1 MNVRQIVSKEVRENR
16 NASHKEQ
23 VALIGCGPASISC
36 ASFLARLGYTD
47 ITIYEKRAYIGG
59 LSSAEI
65 PQFRLPY
72 DVVDF
77 EIQLAR
83 DIGVQIETNRPLGKD
98 GLTLAKLKEQ
108 GAAAVF
114 IGIGNP
120 EPKIDPLFE
129 GLTIENGFYT
139 SKNYL
144 PAVAAA
150 SKPGKLDMITFIKVF
165 VYFYRYVRM

>member
-1 MNVRQIVSKEVRENR
+1 MRKEPSTSEDSNSLLVKSENTWTNVLSNLAFQVFKRMNVRQIVSKEVRENR

-23 VALIGCGPASISC
+23 IALIGCGPASISC

-47 ITIYEKRAYIGG
+47 ITIYEKRTYIGG

-83 DIGVQIETNRPLGKD
+83 DVGIKIETNRSLNTND
-98 GLTLAKLKEQ
+98 ITLTKLK
-108 GAAAVF
+108 V
-114 IGIGNP
+114 
-120 EPKIDPLFE
+120 
-129 GLTIENGFYT
+129 
-139 SKNYL
+139 S
-144 PAVAAA
+144 
-150 SKPGKLDMITFIKVF
+150 GKSQT
-165 VYFYRYVRM
+165 